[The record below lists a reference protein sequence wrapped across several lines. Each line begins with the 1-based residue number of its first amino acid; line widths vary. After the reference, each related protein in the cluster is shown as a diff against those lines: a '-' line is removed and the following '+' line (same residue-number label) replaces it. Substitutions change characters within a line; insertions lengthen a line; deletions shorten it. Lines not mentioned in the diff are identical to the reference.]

1 MEDVDRGIYQFD
13 FENDGTSVVVDYVP
27 LPLARDDLVWRAQLP
42 PGSPRWV
49 RGVRHYHY
57 GWSAKSYP
65 LTKVR
70 CGGAQMFMTRCVTYA

>member
-13 FENDGTSVVVDYVP
+13 FENDGTSVVVEYVH
-27 LPLARDDLVWRAQLP
+27 LPLARDDLVWRTELP

-49 RGVRHYHY
+49 TGVRHFYI
-57 GWSAKSYP
+57 GWRAKSYP

-70 CGGAQMFMTRCVTYA
+70 CGGA